1 MKRQA
6 PAENTALVIALA
18 IAFFGALALL
28 GWNAGVFAKLDAD
41 ERIALA
47 AFAAGFAALTYSV
60 DRQVHAAVGRAV
72 SAIRAVFTKRVVV
85 SSSRPRR
92 SAARSNFSGI
102 E

>member
-6 PAENTALVIALA
+6 PAENTALVIALT

-28 GWNAGVFAKLDAD
+28 GWNAGVFAKLDTD

-47 AFAAGFAALTYSV
+47 AFTAGFAALTYSV
-60 DRQVHAAVGRAV
+60 DRQVHAAVGRLV
-72 SAIRAVFTKRVVV
+72 SAIRGFFRRRVV
-85 SSSRPRR
+85 SSSHQRR
-92 SAARSNFSGI
+92 SSARPNGFSGI